1 MIKGLELKFALLPS
15 NGTDNTDDIVNVMNL
30 KQNIFTILQP
40 TTHNNPQ
47 VTGRTNWTLLS
58 SRRMGQYLNMIQTRH
73 CVIWTQHGAQQLK
86 KAYGTSF
93 GGMGGFSSHTSVVK
107 DSSAVTSPSQ

>member
-15 NGTDNTDDIVNVMNL
+15 SGTDSTEDIVNAMNL
-30 KQNIFTILQP
+30 KDNIFMILQHAP
-40 TTHNNPQ
+40 HYNRQ
-47 VTGRTNWTLLS
+47 LSGRTNWTLLS

-73 CVIWTQHGAQQLK
+73 CVIWAQHGAQQLK

-107 DSSAVTSPSQ
+107 DSFAMTSPSQ